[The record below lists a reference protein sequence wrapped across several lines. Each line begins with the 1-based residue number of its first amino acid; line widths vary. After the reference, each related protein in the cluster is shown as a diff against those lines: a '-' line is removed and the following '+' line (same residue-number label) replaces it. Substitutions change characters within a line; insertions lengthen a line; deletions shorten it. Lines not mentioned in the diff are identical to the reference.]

1 HALTHARTHTR
12 TPQTAELIH
21 NNTTHWMHQ
30 NMHILQN
37 HYTSQI
43 SSLLQT
49 TSPYNNTAFQ
59 IASRWAWE
67 RVRLSDTTLTTAH
80 RALSPLTSPNSV
92 TQTTSHTTPNTH
104 SYHPHITHIGGAF

>member
-1 HALTHARTHTR
+1 RRDLHSFPTRRSSDLTHSVPIGMNRQVHKLTTFIKPAAP

-59 IASRWAWE
+59 IASGWA
-67 RVRLSDTTLTTAH
+67 RKRFRLSDTTLTTALYFT
-80 RALSPLTSPNSV
+80 R
-92 TQTTSHTTPNTH
+92 
-104 SYHPHITHIGGAF
+104 